1 MTLLSRFGEALK
13 SFFFEVKKS
22 FCFQPLTPVGRL
34 EFFVHSTILGFL
46 SLACLYLLFLNTHI
60 STMWNYILIAFASI
74 CCLVPLGRFFL
85 NRALD
90 LTMHFND
97 EKKLFFSPKTMLS
110 LIVISITAI
119 ATLILVYPKITSYFV
134 LTLFLTLFFL
144 AILILQSIFFP
155 SKTLNLFENIS
166 FSSKTKEFIF
176 FALCGVLQLL
186 ALFCLVRIKIYY
198 GNVWLSF
205 NLAPHICFITI
216 FYCSI
221 FYLIIFGK
229 NTFARLLLSL
239 ILFCSIFAFFDSGI
253 LKSLLYFIPLALVF
267 LSCRKNFILCI
278 IPILGLKLSPDQG
291 EVFVFLFCLYL
302 ALIIDFFEFKEPN
315 DLVYSSLWAMCISA
329 VYFYIAPML
338 HISLPFWLQDSLPLP
353 LLFIIFSGFLVG
365 IIYLNCQIK
374 NYPKIQLAVIMYLG
388 IMLTFFRHLP
398 YLIKDCGLPF
408 DFLPIVFVLLF
419 WIISNDENLSS
430 AYKLAIC
437 STLLILQIFPAK
449 DFELSLMGN
458 ILLFKTICV
467 LFLAY
472 LFYKIKSPFRMI
484 IYTSALLCITSTIF
498 AFIVDANLTQVLSQF
513 GVKITLQDVYPAK
526 IVVSHFLLSMLFCF
540 VCCYIFYK
548 QKDSFKAD
556 LTLK

>member
-46 SLACLYLLFLNTHI
+46 SYLLFLNTHM
-60 STMWNYILIAFASI
+60 STMWNCILIAFASI

-110 LIVISITAI
+110 LIVISITAMT
-119 ATLILVYPKITSYFV
+119 TLILVYPKITSYFA

-144 AILILQSIFFP
+144 AFLILQSVFFP
-155 SKTLNLFENIS
+155 SKTLNLFENFS
-166 FSSKTKEFIF
+166 FSSKTKDFVF

-186 ALFCLVRIKIYY
+186 ALFCLVRIKTYY

-205 NLAPHICFITI
+205 NLGPHICFITI

-221 FYLIIFGK
+221 FYLITFGK
-229 NTFARLLLSL
+229 NAFARLLLSL
-239 ILFCSIFAFFDSGI
+239 ILFCSIFAFFDSKI

-302 ALIIDFFEFKEPN
+302 VLIIDFF
-315 DLVYSSLWAMCISA
+315 
-329 VYFYIAPML
+329 
-338 HISLPFWLQDSLPLP
+338 
-353 LLFIIFSGFLVG
+353 
-365 IIYLNCQIK
+365 
-374 NYPKIQLAVIMYLG
+374 
-388 IMLTFFRHLP
+388 
-398 YLIKDCGLPF
+398 
-408 DFLPIVFVLLF
+408 
-419 WIISNDENLSS
+419 
-430 AYKLAIC
+430 
-437 STLLILQIFPAK
+437 
-449 DFELSLMGN
+449 
-458 ILLFKTICV
+458 
-467 LFLAY
+467 
-472 LFYKIKSPFRMI
+472 
-484 IYTSALLCITSTIF
+484 
-498 AFIVDANLTQVLSQF
+498 
-513 GVKITLQDVYPAK
+513 
-526 IVVSHFLLSMLFCF
+526 
-540 VCCYIFYK
+540 
-548 QKDSFKAD
+548 
-556 LTLK
+556 